1 MQTHKKSIQNKTM
14 KNKKTERKRK
24 YMYLSYEKLINQ
36 TVFSFDI
43 SLIEII
49 RSERSKNRHDFVVK
63 GRGPPDSRSQCES
76 RVDHVEV
83 L

>member
-1 MQTHKKSIQNKTM
+1 MQTQKKYTKQNYEKT
-14 KNKKTERKRK
+14 KPKEKRK
-24 YMYLSYEKLINQ
+24 YMYLSYEKLINP

-49 RSERSKNRHDFVVK
+49 RSERSKKRHDFVVK
-63 GRGPPDSRSQCES
+63 GRGPPDPRCAIHD
-76 RVDHVEV
+76 RLEV